1 MRTGALKKAAA
12 VFIVA
17 ASLLVGGAPAAFS
30 HAQLIASDP
39 PDGAVLPQAP
49 ETLTLKFSEP
59 VNPLV
64 ARLSDTQ
71 GHTQVLSD
79 IGAKSEIIVLKL
91 PAGLE
96 QGTHL
101 LSWRVTSPDGHPI
114 GGGLLFSIGAPSA
127 SAPVAAEH
135 TEPSVRTG
143 IWIARFLMICGLV
156 FGVGGAVFR
165 SVAGGAATPGVARF
179 VSTALV
185 AGLAG
190 ATALIPFQGLDAL
203 GAPLN
208 SAFSADVWNAGLW
221 ATSYGH
227 ATFAAAIALLLGLAS
242 FQQSRKRT
250 AGILG
255 GLALLTAG
263 LAFASA
269 GHAASAPPKWLMIPA
284 VFVHT
289 VAVLLWLGALAPLG
303 AVVACGRPDAV
314 FALKR
319 FSKFVPA
326 IIGALLVSGIAIAV
340 VQVQTPTA
348 LLTSNYGRVLLIKLG
363 LVAAMLLLAA
373 VNRYALTRPAADGD
387 AAAARR
393 LSHSIAAEIVLGIA
407 VIGVLGLWRFTPPP
421 RAVAADPARFEVQ
434 QVRAA
439 NEDVS
444 ALLSIHPPIAGP
456 VRVEVAEITVDGK
469 PLTPLG
475 VSVELGKP
483 SYGVGPFTKDAK
495 AIDRGADAADGY
507 LLPLDGF
514 WVARVTIL
522 VSDFRAVTLTNVF
535 DVRKATD

>member
-1 MRTGALKKAAA
+1 MPAGALKKAAA
-12 VFIVA
+12 AFIVA
-17 ASLLVGGAPAAFS
+17 AILFTGGAPAFA

-39 PDGAVLPQAP
+39 PDGAVLPQPP

-59 VNPLV
+59 VSPLV
-64 ARLSDTQ
+64 ARLSNSRGRTQ
-71 GHTQVLSD
+71 ALSD
-79 IGAKSEIIVLKL
+79 IGVKDKTIVVRL

-101 LSWRVTSPDGHPI
+101 LSWRVTSSDGHPI

-127 SAPVAAEH
+127 SAPAAAGQ
-135 TEPSVRTG
+135 TEPAIRTG
-143 IWIARFLMICGLV
+143 IWIARFLIICGLV
-156 FGVGGAVFR
+156 FGIGGAVFR
-165 SVAGGAATPGVARF
+165 SLVAGTATPAAMCF

-190 ATALIPFQGLDAL
+190 ATVLIPFQGLDAL

-208 SAFSADVWNAGLW
+208 SAFSFDVWNAGLW
-221 ATSYGH
+221 AMSYGH
-227 ATFAAAIALLLGLAS
+227 ATLAAAIALLIGLAA

-250 AGILG
+250 TGILG

-303 AVVACGRPDAV
+303 AAIACGGPDAV

-319 FSKFVPA
+319 FSNFIPA
-326 IIGALLVSGIAIAV
+326 IIGALFVSGIAIGV
-340 VQVQTPTA
+340 VQVHTPSA

-373 VNRYALTRPAADGD
+373 VNRYALTRPAIKGD
-387 AAAARR
+387 VVAARR
-393 LSHSIAAEIVLGIA
+393 LSRSIAAEIILGIA
-407 VIGVLGLWRFTPPP
+407 VICVLGLWRFTPPP
-421 RAVAADPARFEVQ
+421 RVVAANPARFEVQ
-434 QVRAA
+434 QVSVA

-456 VRVEVAEITVDGK
+456 VRVEVSEVTAAGK
-469 PLTPLG
+469 PLVPLG
-475 VSVELGKP
+475 VIVELGKP
-483 SYGVGPFTKDAK
+483 SYGIGPFARQAK
-495 AIDRGADAADGY
+495 ASDRGTYIAGGY

-514 WVARVTIL
+514 WVVRATIL
-522 VSDFRAVTLTNVF
+522 VSDFRSVTLTNVF